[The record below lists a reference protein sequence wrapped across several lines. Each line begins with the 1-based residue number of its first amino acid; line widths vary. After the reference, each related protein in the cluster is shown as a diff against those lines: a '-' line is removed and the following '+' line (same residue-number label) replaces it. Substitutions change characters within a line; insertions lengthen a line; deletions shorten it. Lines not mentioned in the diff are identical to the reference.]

1 MKKHNRLSCL
11 FMVLAVLLSHILC
24 ATAAY
29 TYCGMQW
36 GIRYEGYSAP
46 ASIAFLPA
54 IPYGAGI
61 VICIVLA
68 WVFHRKHR
76 SGK

>member
-29 TYCGMQW
+29 T
-36 GIRYEGYSAP
+36 
-46 ASIAFLPA
+46 
-54 IPYGAGI
+54 
-61 VICIVLA
+61 
-68 WVFHRKHR
+68 
-76 SGK
+76 